1 MLDVRK
7 KLEGEIRVLQKE
19 LTTELPRELKKAL
32 AMGDL
37 RENAEYQA
45 AKERQGFVRARLGQ
59 LKQRLSDVAMID
71 VNKIPRDRI
80 SLGSRVVLFDIE
92 KEEEVAYKLVTT
104 EDSDFAE
111 GAISTSSPIGR
122 SLLGKRD
129 GHTATVRTPDGT
141 RSFEVVS
148 FTTIHDEESNP
159 STLDP

>member
-1 MLDVRK
+1 MVLEVRK
-7 KLEGEIRVLQKE
+7 KLEGEIRVLEKE
-19 LTTELPRELKKAL
+19 LTTELPKELKKAL

-45 AKERQGFVRARLGQ
+45 AKERQEFVRARLGQ

-71 VNKIPRDRI
+71 VAKIPRDRI

-92 KEEEVAYKLVTT
+92 KEEEVSYKLVTT

-111 GAISTSSPIGR
+111 GAISTTSPIGR

-129 GHTATVRTPDGT
+129 GDTAAVRTPDGT

-148 FTTIHDEESNP
+148 FTTIHDEESEG
-159 STLDP
+159 